1 MEVGGIMDYGLTNR
15 VALVC
20 GSSSG
25 LGLGIAER
33 LVAEGAR
40 VMISGR
46 DAAKLAAA
54 AEKLRGRGPGT
65 VAACA
70 ADVATEEGCRALF
83 EATRAAFGTVQ
94 LLVNNAGG
102 PRSCTFLETTEADW
116 QEALALNLLSVV
128 RLCRLAAPDMIAN
141 RFGRILTITSVA
153 AIQPLDN
160 LVLSNAV
167 RAGVHGLSKS
177 LANELAPHGI
187 TVNCICPGFTRTE
200 RLGHLA
206 RSISAR
212 SGKSEREVESGWEAS
227 IPARRLAEVAD
238 FSAAA
243 LFLLSGGA
251 GYVTGQKLAVDG
263 GFVRAI

>member
-1 MEVGGIMDYGLTNR
+1 MDYRLTDR
-15 VALVC
+15 VALVS
-20 GSSSG
+20 GSSQG
-25 LGLGIAER
+25 LGYGIAER
-33 LVAEGAR
+33 LVAEGAK

-46 DAAKLAAA
+46 DVGRLTTA
-54 AEKLRGRGPGT
+54 AEGLRRRGPGT

-70 ADVATEEGCRALF
+70 ADVSTEEGCRKLF
-83 EATRAAFGTVQ
+83 DATRAAFGTVH

-102 PRSCTFLETTEADW
+102 PRSCAFLETTEADW
-116 QEALALNLLSVV
+116 QDALALNLLSVV
-128 RLCRLAAPDMIAN
+128 RLCRLAAPAMIAN
-141 RFGRILTITSVA
+141 KFGRILTITSVA

-177 LANELAPHGI
+177 LANELAPYGI

-206 RSISAR
+206 RSLAAR
-212 SGKSEREVESGWEAS
+212 SGKSEQEVESGWEAS
-227 IPARRLAEVAD
+227 IPARRLAEVED

-243 LFLLSGGA
+243 LFLLSDGA